1 MSVCWDSVDET
12 AAEIDPMDLTSGHLE
27 VLLKCSRLL
36 SPMDATKL
44 QAMGMTVAEVRVME
58 KLGWMAETRVGS
70 QRGGHRKTVSLW
82 SVTDDGLAVVRML
95 VQQSRGIAEKTV
107 RTARKPNG
115 VKALAG
121 DRLAEAQRSE
131 VER

>member
-1 MSVCWDSVDET
+1 MSGCWNPVDET

-44 QAMGMTVAEVRVME
+44 QAMGMTVAEVRLME

-107 RTARKPNG
+107 RAIEAEQRINELREGAR
-115 VKALAG
+115 
-121 DRLAEAQRSE
+121 
-131 VER
+131 